1 VSEDLQS
8 GRIDGAGDVVT
19 GGDERGP
26 TYWLLTFDRQG
37 PARYLSHLDTA
48 RALQRTFARAGI
60 ALALT
65 EGFRP
70 KPRFALGLPLPVGA
84 AGLDEVAVAQIAR
97 ETEDRGV
104 HEGEPRLGAA
114 LAALR
119 ATAPEGL
126 TPRTLTATDRR
137 PRLRPRRAD
146 YECDLRLDAAAAAR
160 AVDWFAA
167 QQSVEIERRSPKGRR
182 TLDLK
187 QFVIDLAA
195 TAAPGGTHV
204 SFCVRHRADGAARP
218 QEVADLL
225 ATRAG
230 GEPVMYRLIRTRVSY
245 EGLPRDME
253 RGGEE

>member
-1 VSEDLQS
+1 MSVGPQS
-8 GRIDGAGDVVT
+8 GPIDGARSGVP
-19 GGDERGP
+19 GGDERDP
-26 TYWLLTFDRQG
+26 TYWLLTFDRTG
-37 PARYLSHLDTA
+37 AARYLSHLDTA

-84 AGLDEVAVAQIAR
+84 AGLNEVAVAQIAPKAKDEGAQEGGRSLR
-97 ETEDRGV
+97 ER
-104 HEGEPRLGAA
+104 

-119 ATAPEGL
+119 AAAPEGL
-126 TPRTLTATDRR
+126 TPRALTATDRR
-137 PRLRPRRAD
+137 PRPRPLRAD
-146 YECDLRLDAAAAAR
+146 YECDLGLDPKAAAK

-167 QQSVEIERRSPKGRR
+167 QRSVEVERRSPKGRR

-187 QFVIDLAA
+187 QFIIDLAA

-225 ATRAG
+225 AARAD
-230 GEPVMYRLIRTRVSY
+230 GEPVMHRLIRTRVSY